1 MVKLSLF
8 FSPIIISDL
17 CHCRKTR
24 PVFFY
29 SQFKKTIIMAKE
41 KKPKDSGL
49 QRMMLN
55 RWAFDLAYRL
65 METYSI
71 SRKEAFSKAYLALDL
86 LIELGR
92 GEVHFTYLKQDDTL
106 REARGT
112 LCHGISAAFD
122 NYEYRSETTPGADD
136 SLNFCY
142 WDLDAEGFRSFAVVR
157 LQEISGVVIPNKQEP

>member
-1 MVKLSLF
+1 
-8 FSPIIISDL
+8 
-17 CHCRKTR
+17 
-24 PVFFY
+24 
-29 SQFKKTIIMAKE
+29 MAKE

-49 QRMMLN
+49 QRMLLN

-112 LCHGISAAFD
+112 LCHGISEQFD
-122 NYEYRSETTPGADD
+122 NYEYKSETTPGADD

-157 LQEISGVVIPNKQEP
+157 LKEISGVVIPKRQEP